1 LSSSTPSAEYGAA
14 WAEYAKAQAEQIR
27 WVDAADVGERVGT
40 LPPAI
45 LLALNDA
52 IRLHLSL

>member
-1 LSSSTPSAEYGAA
+1 LTGLAQD
-14 WAEYAKAQAEQIR
+14 AKAQAEQIR